1 MCKRDGSWPRL
12 HTLDGKIEGPL
23 FQLPAGEM
31 RAAFGFNA
39 SRETF
44 YTPGNADAANGLITQ
59 QGGSWFDGKR
69 NTYAL
74 FAETVAPI
82 TDKLELDAAVR
93 VDKYPNFSANVA
105 PKIGFKYQAFD
116 QLMLRGTYSTG
127 FRAPSLAESGNG
139 GV

>member
-1 MCKRDGSWPRL
+1 MKRSRPSTSSRGPACIPWTARSKDRCSSCRRADARRVRLQRQPRDL
-12 HTLDGKIEGPL
+12 HT
-23 FQLPAGEM
+23 
-31 RAAFGFNA
+31 
-39 SRETF
+39 
-44 YTPGNADAANGLITQ
+44 GNADAANGLITQ

-105 PKIGFKYQAFD
+105 PKIGF
-116 QLMLRGTYSTG
+116 ST
-127 FRAPSLAESGNG
+127 RRSTS
-139 GV
+139 